1 MDVSAN
7 RMGWLVGAIIS
18 TAYTV
23 RSFVIALIPTLI
35 QLFVFYPHYEGKGM
49 AGLSLGILTP
59 FLVFF
64 FFWVWSITTAL
75 SLRLS

>member
-1 MDVSAN
+1 LFLLPIYASSIFA
-7 RMGWLVGAIIS
+7 
-18 TAYTV
+18 

-35 QLFVFYPHYEGKGM
+35 TLFVFFPFYEGKGV

-64 FFWVWSITTAL
+64 FFWVWSLTAAI
-75 SLRLS
+75 SLRVS